1 MIHFRQPDQGI
12 GYVVM
17 YLTFIAF
24 GGGSLISM

>member
-17 YLTFIAF
+17 YQTFIAF